1 MSARS
6 DTARLRASLGEN
18 LIALES
24 GDGAHAL
31 LSRLGGQLLSWQP
44 ARGRERLYLSE
55 RAILD
60 GSQPIRGG
68 VPIIFPRFADLPA
81 KYPALPRHGLVRQ
94 RVWDLDTV
102 RNEDDYALC
111 VLRLGGGAVT
121 AWPHA
126 WELELSVCIG
136 GDRIDTELAI
146 RNLGAEMFDCQ
157 CALHTYL
164 RIVEIHTARVLGL
177 HAHRYQDRTSA
188 TEGVEEASE
197 LHIESELDRI
207 YFDVGGTLTLDEPG
221 RMLAIQS
228 TGFPDVVVWNP
239 WRRRC
244 GELTDM
250 PPDGYRHMLCI
261 EAAHVGRPLPVAPGA
276 EWIAR
281 QTLVAL
287 R

>member
-6 DTARLRASLGEN
+6 DIARLRATLGES
-18 LIALES
+18 LIVLES

-55 RAILD
+55 RAMLD

-68 VPIIFPRFADLPA
+68 VPIIFPRFADLPV
-81 KYPALPRHGLVRQ
+81 KHPALPR
-94 RVWDLDTV
+94 
-102 RNEDDYALC
+102 
-111 VLRLGGGAVT
+111 LGGGPAT
-121 AWPHA
+121 AWPYS

-136 GDRIDTELAI
+136 GDRVDTELAI
-146 RNLGAEMFDCQ
+146 RNPGAEAFECQ

-164 RIVEIHTARVLGL
+164 RIAETHMARILGL
-177 HAHRYQDRTSA
+177 QAHRYQDRVSA
-188 TEGVEEASE
+188 TEGIEEAAE

-207 YFDVGGTLTLDEPG
+207 YFDVEGTLTLDEPG
-221 RMLAIQS
+221 RMLAIQA

-261 EAAHVGRPLPVAPGA
+261 EAAHIGRPLAVAPGA